1 MSMANKTE
9 KKSRLDLW
17 SILFLTL
24 TILFLAYLTTTIRV
38 FTHADLHNLSLSRGE
53 ITLEQI
59 NTLHHGDHAYY
70 LKGSENIASL
80 VFVVIG
86 LLASLAFLA
95 DLLIRKGVT
104 HVFFVCLSLLILLA
118 YGVYRAILGFRN
130 GGLDVMGGVFYLIG
144 SLGVACSLYLDVK
157 KALDGDTD
165 WKFHVAAIV
174 GGIGIWFGAIHDY
187 SLLDAYGQSS
197 NVLYWGGYAASRLLL
212 LLFVL
217 AEFVS
222 LTHDYDPDP
231 LDLSASA
238 NRSDAVLGK

>member
-1 MSMANKTE
+1 MSMDKKKK
-9 KKSRLDLW
+9 KKSRFDLW
-17 SILFLTL
+17 SILFSALVF
-24 TILFLAYLTTTIRV
+24 LFLVYLVTTIRV
-38 FTHADLHNLSLSRGE
+38 FAHADMHNLSLSRGE

-59 NTLHHGDHAYY
+59 DTLHNGDHAYY
-70 LKGSENIASL
+70 LKGAENIASL
-80 VFVVIG
+80 VFVLIG
-86 LLASLAFLA
+86 LAVSLAFLV
-95 DLLIRKGVT
+95 DLLVRKGVT
-104 HVFFVCLSLLILLA
+104 HVFFVCLSLLTLLA
-118 YGVYRAILGFRN
+118 YGVYRAVLGFRN
-130 GGLDVMGGVFYLIG
+130 GGLDAMGGVFYLIG

-165 WKFHVAAIV
+165 WKFHVASIV
-174 GGIGIWFGAIHDY
+174 GGVGIWFGAIHDY

-197 NVLYWGGYAASRLLL
+197 NVLYWGGYVASRLLL